1 MRKTE
6 RFKYISPEELSS
18 FLKAA
23 KKLSNFWYMLWFSH
37 ATFGTRIQ
45 ELLLIQWK
53 DIDFETSKVTIPTL
67 KRDKQSEYL
76 EARKACN
83 GEKFTVIPIALN
95 FDNEELFNH
104 LKSYKKASGGGPG
117 ELVFPVIKRTAQY
130 KFKEILRL
138 AGLPNY
144 STHSFR
150 HLQGLA
156 TYEATGDAFK
166 TAHRLRHKKVET
178 AWVYTHVRESEDEKM
193 ATDVS
198 KIIFGEKK

>member
-1 MRKTE
+1 MRKVE
-6 RFKYISPEELSS
+6 RDKYISPEELEK

-23 KKLSNFWYMLWFSH
+23 KKLSVFWHLLWFAH

-45 ELLLIQWK
+45 ELLLLRWK
-53 DIDFETSKVTIPTL
+53 DIDFEESKVTIPTL
-67 KRDKQSEYL
+67 KRDKKSEYL
-76 EARKACN
+76 ETRTACN
-83 GEKFTVIPIALN
+83 GERYTDLPITLK
-95 FDNEELFNH
+95 FDNEDLFDK
-104 LKSYKKASGGGPG
+104 LKAYKKATEGKPD

-130 KFKEILRL
+130 KFKEILRR
-138 AGLPNY
+138 AGLPDY

-193 ATDVS
+193 ATDVN
-198 KIIFGEKK
+198 KIIFGGKK